1 MAKGDRDDWR
11 LLFETVQAQ
20 EAAKAL
26 TRLEVS
32 EISRT
37 EARVSDPP
45 IGILQEMDV
54 DIDFHRP
61 PETMELHRDCM
72 VVGEPID
79 LGAEPPGIPIEGF
92 PLADLGLK
100 RALIRQP
107 DGSLVPLVGFTCER
121 DESLSAAIARAIG
134 PGATLVNDAGEELIL
149 PDITGEEAM
158 QISLSRAGLTAGRSH
173 PATIAQAIAE
183 MKVAA
188 GLTDDDIDAEL
199 AAYNAERR

>member
-37 EARVSDPP
+37 EARVSDP

-72 VVGEPID
+72 VVSEPID
-79 LGAEPPGIPIEGF
+79 LGAEPPGIPITGF

-107 DGSLVPLVGFTCER
+107 DGSLERFEGFAWTDPGDGLR
-121 DESLSAAIARAIG
+121 AAIARYIG

-149 PDITGEEAM
+149 PNLTRDEAL
-158 QISLSRAGLTAGRSH
+158 QISLSRS
-173 PATIAQAIAE
+173 
-183 MKVAA
+183 V
-188 GLTDDDIDAEL
+188 
-199 AAYNAERR
+199 